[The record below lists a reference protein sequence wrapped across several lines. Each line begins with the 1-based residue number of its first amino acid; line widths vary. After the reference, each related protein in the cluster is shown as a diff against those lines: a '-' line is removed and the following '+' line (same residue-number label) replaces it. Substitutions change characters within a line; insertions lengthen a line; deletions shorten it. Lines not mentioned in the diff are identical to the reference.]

1 MEEYI
6 KKLENEVKWMTRRE
20 RYLRSNLALLIE
32 MVEGLL
38 EDPDHAHCPSFG
50 EILGDMK
57 LRDLRE
63 PWQVKIE
70 EPPIK
75 GPSNVRVR
83 VETKPVS
90 HDGIILD
97 PTDGE
102 IVTPAFVRAAH
113 ERLKAMADEEEE

>member
-97 PTDGE
+97 PEDGE
-102 IVTPAFVRAAH
+102 IASPAWVKAAK
-113 ERLKAMADEEEE
+113 ERLQADEEE